1 MSRYLVPINPSAMR
15 QLALAIFLIPALAL
29 GQAQYDA
36 RILGYE
42 GLGQVCQGMVQ
53 PRLKIMNQGT
63 AVMTSCVVETWKNGF
78 IDNSFNWE
86 LAVGAVQDEVR
97 QPTFPAVEV
106 SHGDLLEFH
115 IVSVNTVA
123 DEVAEGN
130 DLSVTITDD
139 AIELVTA
146 TVLLELGSGPM
157 CGPITWSMH
166 DASGASIQA
175 GDVAAGATAE
185 VWVTLATNACHEFR
199 VRLAEGGAIGDCQV
213 RIHGEGELV
222 HEVTELTD
230 WEARVGL
237 HTGASVGTKEEEP
250 VRPVAYPVP
259 TRDQLHLVG
268 LRTSGTVLSSIMD
281 ATGRVLRAATSTTSG
296 DRMTIDT
303 RGLAPGHYFL
313 RLQAPDLTLTPIA
326 FVLE

>member
-1 MSRYLVPINPSAMR
+1 MCRYLVPTNPSAMR
-15 QLALAIFLIPALAL
+15 QLALSIFLIPALAI

-42 GLGQVCQGMVQ
+42 GLRQVCQGAVQ

-63 AVMTSCVVETWKNGF
+63 AAMTSCVVETWKNGL

-97 QPTFPAVEV
+97 QPTFPSVEV
-106 SHGDLLEFH
+106 SDGDVLEFH
-115 IVSVNTVA
+115 IVSVNAVA
-123 DEVAEGN
+123 DEVSDGN
-130 DLSVTITDD
+130 ELSVTITDD
-139 AIELVTA
+139 ATELGTS
-146 TVLLELGSGPM
+146 TVMLDLGSGPM
-157 CGPITWSMH
+157 CGPITWSMN
-166 DASGASIQA
+166 DASGASIQT

-185 VWVTLATNACHEFR
+185 VWVTLATNACYEFR

-213 RIHGEGELV
+213 GIHCEGELV

-237 HTGASVGTKEEEP
+237 HTGTSVGAKEEDP
-250 VRPVAYPVP
+250 LRPVAYPVP
-259 TRDQLHLVG
+259 ARDQLHLVG
-268 LRTSGTVLSSIMD
+268 LRTNGTLRSSIMD
-281 ATGRVLRAATSTTSG
+281 ATGRALRVGTTTANG

-303 RGLAPGHYFL
+303 RGLAPGHYLL
-313 RLQAPDLTLTPIA
+313 RLQTPDLTLPPIA
-326 FVLE
+326 FVVE